1 MTLKNAPGAKT
12 AQNRGNFVLGL
23 VFIWLPLT
31 NGWDSQGHKAP
42 EGTLTVREV
51 FQRELHE
58 VQDRLV
64 EIADSVSV
72 IIEKATQ
79 AFLANEVAKADE
91 AIALSEANEEKALA
105 LDELVIRI
113 LARQSPVARDLRIL
127 VSALRISASL
137 ERMGALASHIA
148 SIARYRFP
156 GSAVPDSLRGTFE
169 EMGALDIQL
178 AKKVAEVL
186 RNTDVDLARAIQAE
200 DERVDELH
208 RHIFDVVLAD
218 DWKENAMF
226 TVDVTLASRYFER
239 FADHVVD
246 ISSKVS
252 YLTTGEWHEAE

>member
-1 MTLKNAPGAKT
+1 MAE
-12 AQNRGNFVLGL
+12 RM
-23 VFIWLPLT
+23 
-31 NGWDSQGHKAP
+31 
-42 EGTLTVREV
+42 REV
-51 FQRELHE
+51 FQRELIE

-64 EIADSVSV
+64 ELSERVTTIMQ
-72 IIEKATQ
+72 KASS
-79 AFLANEVAKADE
+79 AFLNSDVQQAEE
-91 AIALSEANEEKALA
+91 AIALGEINEEKALA

-156 GSAVPDSLRGTFE
+156 QSAVPSSLVATFT
-169 EMGALDIQL
+169 EMGKLDVALGQKL
-178 AKKVAEVL
+178 TELL
-186 RNTDVDLARAIQAE
+186 RNTDVDQARAIQAE

-208 RHIFDVVLAD
+208 RNVFDIVLAD
-218 DWKENAMF
+218 SWKENAMY
-226 TVDVTLASRYFER
+226 TVDVTLASRYHER

-252 YLTTGEWHEAE
+252 YLTTGEWSED

>member
-1 MTLKNAPGAKT
+1 MR
-12 AQNRGNFVLGL
+12 Q
-23 VFIWLPLT
+23 
-31 NGWDSQGHKAP
+31 
-42 EGTLTVREV
+42 V
-51 FQRELHE
+51 FQNELHE

-64 EIADSVSV
+64 EISDSVAT
-72 IIEKATQ
+72 IMEKASGD
-79 AFLANEVAKADE
+79 FLGGDVAKADE
-91 AIALSEANEEKALA
+91 AIALSETNEEKALA
-105 LDELVIRI
+105 LDELVIKI

-137 ERMGALASHIA
+137 ERMGALAGHIA
-148 SIARYRFP
+148 SIARYHYP
-156 GSAVPDSLRGTFE
+156 GSAVPASLRSTFE
-169 EMGALDIQL
+169 EMGALDIKL
-178 AKKVAEVL
+178 ANKVTEVL
-186 RNTDVDLARAIQAE
+186 RNTDVDQARAIQAE

-208 RHIFDVVLAD
+208 RHVFDVVLAD

>member
-1 MTLKNAPGAKT
+1 M
-12 AQNRGNFVLGL
+12 
-23 VFIWLPLT
+23 
-31 NGWDSQGHKAP
+31 
-42 EGTLTVREV
+42 REV

-64 EIADSVSV
+64 EMADSVSV

-79 AFLANEVAKADE
+79 AFLANEVGKADE
-91 AIALSEANEEKALA
+91 AIALSEANEDKALA
-105 LDELVIRI
+105 LDELVIKI

-137 ERMGALASHIA
+137 ERMGALAGHIA

-156 GSAVPDSLRGTFE
+156 GSAVPESLRKTFE
-169 EMGALDIQL
+169 EMGSLDILL
-178 AKKVAEVL
+178 AQKVAGVL
-186 RNTDVDLARAIQAE
+186 RNTDVDQARAIQAE

-252 YLTTGEWHEAE
+252 YLTTGEWHETE